1 MTHEQ
6 LRLFALAAETKNF
19 SETARRLYLSQP
31 TVSQQIKQLERQLG
45 VLLFDRTGKELRLTS
60 AGETLYPFALRVRQE
75 IEAAEQAMRGL
86 QGAVSGPL
94 KLGASTTIGNYWLP
108 RILTSFKGSYPLAEP
123 SLVIENSAILLQ
135 RLHRGELHL
144 LMVEGPRPTESAES
158 TEASKKARF
167 RVERFFED
175 RLILVASPALAFPH
189 PLEFSELSRL
199 PWILRESGSG
209 TRDVLM
215 QYLEAQGVAPLHAVL
230 ELGGSEAIKRA
241 VELGAGIACLSSL
254 AVEEELRTGRLRE
267 IQVNGW
273 GICRPL
279 WLVAPT
285 DRYLNPVGRAL
296 LDFIPTMI
304 AGVSK
309 RHDP

>member
-6 LRLFALAAETKNF
+6 LQLFALAAETKNF

-60 AGETLYPFALRVRQE
+60 AGKTLYPFALRVRQE
-75 IEAAEQAMRGL
+75 IEAAEQAMRALHGT
-86 QGAVSGPL
+86 VSGPL

-108 RILTSFKGSYPLAEP
+108 RILASFKGRYPLAEP

-144 LMVEGPRPTESAES
+144 LMVEGPRPTEAAESAES
-158 TEASKKARF
+158 QKARF

-175 RLILVASPALAFPH
+175 RLILVASPTLGLPA

-215 QYLEAQGVAPLHAVL
+215 QYLGAQGVAPLHAVL

-241 VELGAGIACLSSL
+241 VELGAGVACLSSL

-273 GICRPL
+273 NICRPL